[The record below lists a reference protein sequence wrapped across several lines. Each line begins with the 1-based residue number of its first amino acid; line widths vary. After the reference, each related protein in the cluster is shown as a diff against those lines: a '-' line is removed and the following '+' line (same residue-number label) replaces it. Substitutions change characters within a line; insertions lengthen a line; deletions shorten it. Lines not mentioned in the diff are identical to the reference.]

1 MGPLSSQSAPSPN
14 YSTRSTG
21 PPSGPGSNWSGVGS
35 GPGMTSLKGQGQFQ
49 QPPRSSGPGMPP
61 SSPGMP
67 PSGPG
72 MPPSGPGMPP
82 SGPSMP
88 PSGPGMPLSGP
99 GMPPSGPGMTLS
111 GPGMPP
117 SGPGMPPPGPGMP
130 PSGPGMSPS
139 GPGMPP
145 PGPGM
150 PPSSNQYQQ
159 QSFQNQGL
167 SNYPTQQQPAPKRL
181 DPDMIPSPIQVIELD
196 KQTYHGQ
203 IYRTEG
209 RGQLPPLVTTKYTVE
224 DLGNASPR
232 YT

>member
-21 PPSGPGSNWSGVGS
+21 PPSGPGSNWSGAGS

-72 MPPSGPGMPP
+72 MPPSGPGMP
-82 SGPSMP
+82 
-88 PSGPGMPLSGP
+88 LSGP

-130 PSGPGMSPS
+130 P
-139 GPGMPP
+139 

-150 PPSSNQYQQ
+150 PPTSNQYQQ